1 MTAGPAPR
9 TRILGYT
16 MSVFTGVLAGL
27 LYAVNKALT
36 TELTAAQI
44 TFVEAAVAFALLV
57 PGYLWRAR
65 GKAFPRHTPWGWLLL
80 FGLTAALLFFMRTT
94 GIALTSA
101 TTGALVVR
109 LEVGLVFAYSYLF
122 LHEKPSAW
130 GWIGA
135 GLLVAGM
142 LAALNLPA
150 GGLVLRPLGLA
161 ALVVAAFG
169 IAANAVLIKL
179 RLGGVSNSLTAL
191 ANVTCQTLV
200 LGPVILLAGQVTS
213 LGPALASPRTAVL
226 LGLGGFIVTW
236 MLTTYYY
243 AMKRVPLWTV
253 RLLGLITPAA
263 ALLADYFWL
272 RSPISGSQLL
282 GLVLVT
288 TGSALVIVSETP
300 AAKVDEGVYP

>member
-1 MTAGPAPR
+1 MTASPSQRA
-9 TRILGYT
+9 RILGYA
-16 MSVFTGVLAGL
+16 MSVFTGILAGL

-36 TELTAAQI
+36 TELTPAQI
-44 TFVEAAVAFALLV
+44 TFLEAAVACALLV

-65 GKAFPRHTPWGWLLL
+65 GQALPRQTPWGWLLL
-80 FGLTAALLFFMRTT
+80 FGLTAVMLFYMRTT

-109 LEVGLVFAYSYLF
+109 LEVGLVFVYSYLF
-122 LHEKPSAW
+122 LRERPSPW
-130 GWIGA
+130 GWVGA
-135 GLLVAGM
+135 GLLVVGM
-142 LAALNLPA
+142 LAALDLPA

-161 ALVVAAFG
+161 ALVAAAFG
-169 IAANAVLIKL
+169 IAANAVIIKL

-191 ANVTCQTLV
+191 ANVTCQVMV
-200 LGPVILLAGQVTS
+200 LGPLIVLGGQLTG
-213 LGPALASPRTAVL
+213 LGEALTSPRTAVL

-243 AMKRVPLWTV
+243 AMKRVPMWTV
-253 RLLGLITPAA
+253 RLLGLVTPAA

-272 RSPISGSQLL
+272 RSAISGGQLL

-288 TGSALVIVSETP
+288 AGSALVIIAETP
-300 AAKVDEGVYP
+300 AAAVAEGVHS